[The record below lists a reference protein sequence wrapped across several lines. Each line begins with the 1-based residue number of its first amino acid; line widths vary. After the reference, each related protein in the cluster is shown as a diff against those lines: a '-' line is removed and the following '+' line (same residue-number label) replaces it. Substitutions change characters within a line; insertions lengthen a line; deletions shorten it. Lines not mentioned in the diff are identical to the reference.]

1 MKKRKHIWL
10 YIFTISSIF
19 TYFIF
24 HSARASAIAERG
36 NLTAI
41 GGEFLLLLLPLI
53 AIIVYENIILSKQVI
68 KRKPKENKIGKIQI
82 VGIKNITEQE
92 KYIWQLIPL

>member
-1 MKKRKHIWL
+1 MKKRKHIRL
-10 YIFTISSIF
+10 YIFAIGSIF
-19 TYFIF
+19 TYFLF

-36 NLTAI
+36 NTAAI

-53 AIIVYENIILSKQVI
+53 AVIVYENIILTRKVI

-82 VGIKNITEQE
+82 VGIKSITE
-92 KYIWQLIPL
+92 